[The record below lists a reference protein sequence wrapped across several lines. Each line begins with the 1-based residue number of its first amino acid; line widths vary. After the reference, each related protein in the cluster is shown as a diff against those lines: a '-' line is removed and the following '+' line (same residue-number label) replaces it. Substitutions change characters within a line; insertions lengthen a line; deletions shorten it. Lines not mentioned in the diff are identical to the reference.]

1 MALADTAA
9 LIASLTLED
18 KFSRPAKN
26 IEGSLGRLESGMSRI
41 GSQATRGV
49 STAIG
54 NIARIGVVAG
64 GALAAGIGVSIK
76 QASDLNEEID
86 KSKVVFGAASDE
98 VLAFSRNAATI
109 GLATSEALG
118 AAGAFGNM
126 FNTVGLAQDKSADM
140 STTMVQLA
148 ADMASFNNED
158 PSEMLLRLR
167 SGLAGEAEPLR
178 RFGVLLSEA
187 RVKEFAYRNGIA
199 ATGEALT
206 EAQKVQARY
215 GLILEDT
222 AIQQGNFAK
231 TSKGVANQTRQLR
244 ANLKNVAAAIG
255 TAFLPTLSRL
265 GIRLNELFIQ
275 KQPQI
280 IAFGERLGTA
290 LDRIFTDER
299 ISAGMGRLGDFIDR
313 LAEGDVGNVVGQVED
328 VVRTIAGL
336 PWQAIGDA
344 ARLLGTGSKAL
355 LDAFLGLPPWV
366 QTAVLTGWGL
376 NKLTGGALSG
386 IVGQLASG
394 LVRGILGINAGV
406 VNLRAGTVVGG
417 GGAPIGGGGAGGLL
431 VNVGKFLGGVTLGL
445 IAFEIAKEIGK
456 LAIFNPTVAPAVSF
470 EQQQFNRLVAS
481 GDTER
486 MRNGLGA
493 IESAIRNLESRDP
506 LGIFLGDQLNVLREQ
521 RDTLK
526 GLLAAATRP
535 PTGPGGRPTGPIPS
549 GSQPIPVKIPA
560 SPTNDLSQSRQ
571 FLRNI
576 QNATGDTERT
586 ATQGL
591 ATSKRA
597 NALTDTQIGQ
607 DRYASALRG
616 GEALRAFFL
625 ALTSLGVLRQIAAK
639 NFSPTIVVKSTTNTN
654 ISGRT
659 VASSYLEQRL
669 RVGSGP
675 QEF

>member
-148 ADMASFNNED
+148 ADMASFNTED

>member
-1 MALADTAA
+1 
-9 LIASLTLED
+9 
-18 KFSRPAKN
+18 
-26 IEGSLGRLESGMSRI
+26 
-41 GSQATRGV
+41 
-49 STAIG
+49 
-54 NIARIGVVAG
+54 
-64 GALAAGIGVSIK
+64 
-76 QASDLNEEID
+76 
-86 KSKVVFGAASDE
+86 
-98 VLAFSRNAATI
+98 
-109 GLATSEALG
+109 
-118 AAGAFGNM
+118 
-126 FNTVGLAQDKSADM
+126 
-140 STTMVQLA
+140 
-148 ADMASFNNED
+148 
-158 PSEMLLRLR
+158 
-167 SGLAGEAEPLR
+167 
-178 RFGVLLSEA
+178 
-187 RVKEFAYRNGIA
+187 
-199 ATGEALT
+199 
-206 EAQKVQARY
+206 
-215 GLILEDT
+215 
-222 AIQQGNFAK
+222 
-231 TSKGVANQTRQLR
+231 
-244 ANLKNVAAAIG
+244 
-255 TAFLPTLSRL
+255 
-265 GIRLNELFIQ
+265 
-275 KQPQI
+275 
-280 IAFGERLGTA
+280 
-290 LDRIFTDER
+290 
-299 ISAGMGRLGDFIDR
+299 MGRLGDFIDR